1 MSVDLVIPA
10 YNEAAALPVLFANLA
25 AQVDA
30 AGRPLPR
37 GSWRLVLV
45 DNASTDG
52 TREVAAQMAEDPRHP
67 ETVVLMEPEKGVVP
81 ARIRGS
87 DSVLRPAERRRF
99 PFVVHADAD
108 NLFPPTFIDD
118 VRRQLAAGGVDVV
131 SRVGYR
137 SAAFWRR
144 VPAVARRQHSEIG
157 TLHFDDETIRE
168 LGFDDSGHREDD
180 GAPFTRRIFEDFRF
194 VPHQCG
200 LAMTKEVFARA
211 GGYRREFRPDGTE
224 LLGEARNLLYR
235 LARIGARLDYVAS
248 PGIVLNPR
256 RLLSEP
262 ETLWA
267 GRSYCGAMNDPRQ
280 IGDDAYA
287 ALDRLAP
294 QLEFGVMRRNLIQR
308 FILDPCLAR
317 PALLAANRRY
327 FGAVYEPIRAAVA
340 RLHATARTAMY
351 LDVRPVSDEL
361 VDRHQGAILEG
372 LRQLAGRSTTAV
384 RRARRPAA
392 TNISIRA

>member
-10 YNEAAALPVLFANLA
+10 YNEAAVLPSLYANLA

-30 AGRPLPR
+30 EGRPLPR

-45 DNASTDG
+45 DNASDDG
-52 TREVAAQMAEDPRHP
+52 TPEVAARLAGDPAHP
-67 ETVVLMEPEKGVVP
+67 ETVILSEPEKGVVP

-87 DSVLRPAERRRF
+87 DYVLRPAERRRF

-118 VRRQLAAGGVDVV
+118 VRRQLAKGGADVV
-131 SRVGYR
+131 SRMGYR
-137 SAAFWRR
+137 SAEFWRR
-144 VPAVARRQHSEIG
+144 VPAVALRQYREIG

-168 LGFDDSGHREDD
+168 LGFSEKD
-180 GAPFTRRIFEDFRF
+180 ALFTRRIFEDFRF

-200 LAMTKEVFARA
+200 LAMTKEAFARS
-211 GGYRREFRPDGTE
+211 GGYQREFRPDGTE

-235 LARIGARLDYVAS
+235 LVHCGARLDYVAS

-256 RLLSEP
+256 RLLDEP
-262 ETLWA
+262 ERLWA
-267 GRSYCGAMNDPRQ
+267 GRSYSGEMNDPR
-280 IGDDAYA
+280 GTAGEDAYA

-294 QLEFGVMRRNLIQR
+294 RLEFGVMRRNLIQR

-317 PALLAANRRY
+317 PALLDANRRY
-327 FGAVYEPIRAAVA
+327 FGAAWTPIRAAIV
-340 RLHATARTAMY
+340 RLHVAGKTAMY
-351 LDVRPVSDEL
+351 LDVRSVSDEL
-361 VDRHQGAILEG
+361 VDRYAGEILEA
-372 LRQLAGRSTTAV
+372 LRPLDTTQGK
-384 RRARRPAA
+384 
-392 TNISIRA
+392 TISYSI